1 MVQFEE
7 VLEFWFGRPDSE
19 DYGQPRQVWFR
30 KNEEFDREVKSR
42 FLSIYQQAV
51 EGELQHWEETAEG
64 CLALIILFDQLPRNM
79 FRNKPEAFA
88 SDYLA
93 LKYAKKAIEQSFDS
107 SLLPIQRWFIYI
119 PFEHSE
125 NLEDQR
131 TCVQLFSSLEH
142 HPESANTIDYARRHL
157 EVIERFGRFPHRNI
171 ILGRESTQE
180 ELEFLQQPGS
190 SF

>member
-1 MVQFEE
+1 MIRFEE
-7 VLEFWFGRPDSE
+7 VLEFWFGKPDSE
-19 DYGQPRQVWFR
+19 DYGQPRQIWFR
-30 KNEEFDREVKSR
+30 KNKEFDEEVKSS

-51 EGELQHWEETAEG
+51 EGQLQHWEETAEG

-93 LKYAKKAIEQSFDS
+93 LECAKKAIEQSFDS

-142 HPESANTIDYARRHL
+142 HPESASTIDYARRHL

>member
-7 VLEFWFGRPDSE
+7 VLEFWFGKPDSE

-30 KNEEFDREVKSR
+30 KNKEFDEEVKSR

-51 EGELQHWEETAEG
+51 EGQLQHWEETAEG

-93 LKYAKKAIEQSFDS
+93 LKYANKAIEQNFDS

>member
-7 VLEFWFGRPDSE
+7 VLEFWFGKPDSE

-30 KNEEFDREVKSR
+30 KNKEFDEEVKSR

-51 EGELQHWEETAEG
+51 EGQLQHWEETAEG
-64 CLALIILFDQLPRNM
+64 CLALIIVFDQLPRNM

-93 LKYAKKAIEQSFDS
+93 LKYAKKAIEQNFDS

>member
-7 VLEFWFGRPDSE
+7 VLEFWFGKPDSE

-30 KNEEFDREVKSR
+30 KNKEFDEEVKSR

-51 EGELQHWEETAEG
+51 EGQLQHWEETAEG
-64 CLALIILFDQLPRNM
+64 CLALIIVFDQLPRNM

-93 LKYAKKAIEQSFDS
+93 LKYANKAIEQNFDS